1 MSQSDPRP
9 RVLSGGPKALFW
21 TGLVLL
27 VVGIAVVI
35 AGVLSTVRSA
45 PLDVIT
51 MRGEP
56 GSGVLAV
63 VDAPGAGVATFEAGV
78 EYSFL
83 LVAHGGVERPRLDG
97 AIAVTGPDGS
107 SVDLGPGSSSG
118 FTISGGDLSGRVVA
132 AVVPEATG
140 AHALVVPSATTTG
153 SQVFVAE
160 IPSTSSF
167 ALGLFGGVAGIVLG
181 SFLGVAGFFLVVG
194 GLVWGMVRR
203 G

>member
-1 MSQSDPRP
+1 MSQSEPRP
-9 RVLSGGPKALFW
+9 RVLSGGPKILFW

-51 MRGEP
+51 MHGEP

-63 VDAPGAGVATFEAGV
+63 LDAPGAGAVTLESGV

-83 LVAHGGVERPRLDG
+83 LVADKSVEPPRLEG
-97 AIAVTGPDGS
+97 AITVTGPDGS
-107 SVDLGPGSSSG
+107 PVDVGPGSSSS
-118 FTISGGDLSGRVVA
+118 FTIGGGNLSGRIVS
-132 AVVPEATG
+132 AVVPTEAG
-140 AHALVVPSATTTG
+140 AHALVVPSSTTTG

-160 IPSTSSF
+160 VPSTSSF
-167 ALGLFGGVAGIVLG
+167 AFGLFGGVVGIILG